1 MERKTA
7 VPVNTGTTVQIDTE
21 KIPTTAAYVFTRTI
35 HQTIWQ
41 AWNDP
46 VCRAEYEKWKQER
59 ANAKA

>member
-1 MERKTA
+1 MKQLTT
-7 VPVNTGTTVQIDTE
+7 VPTNTGTTVQIDTE

-46 VCRAEYEKWKQER
+46 ATRAEYEKRKQER
-59 ANAKA
+59 ANEKT